1 MHHVATSAIITGKC
15 AGGLL
20 GWRVI
25 GYGGDELTHHPLLRV
40 TDGGG
45 DRNIM
50 SSGGGVSRVGGVTGR
65 LVVGHGKIRCGA
77 GLFCGWGGVLVI
89 CGDAQCWGK

>member
-1 MHHVATSAIITGKC
+1 MLKWSSGVSTGKC

-25 GYGGDELTHHPLLRV
+25 GYGGDELAHHPLLRV

-45 DRNIM
+45 DRNV
-50 SSGGGVSRVGGVTGR
+50 SSGGGVPRVGGVTGR

-77 GLFCGWGGVLVI
+77 RLLLCGWGGVLVI
-89 CGDAQCWGK
+89 CGGG